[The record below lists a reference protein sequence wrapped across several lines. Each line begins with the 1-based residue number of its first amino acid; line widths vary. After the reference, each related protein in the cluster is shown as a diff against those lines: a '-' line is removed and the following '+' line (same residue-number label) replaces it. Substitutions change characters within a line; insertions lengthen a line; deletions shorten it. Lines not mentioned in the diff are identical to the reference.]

1 MAADDIS
8 GAAGRVQLQPGCRE
22 TLAAAAAAGMA
33 VHVLSVNWSSN
44 MVAEALGLPFHIAH
58 M

>member
-1 MAADDIS
+1 MAAADIS
-8 GAAGRVQLQPGCRE
+8 AAAEKVQLQPGCRE

-33 VHVLSVNWSSN
+33 VHVLSVNWSST
-44 MVAEALGLPFHIAH
+44 MVAQALGLPAHIAH